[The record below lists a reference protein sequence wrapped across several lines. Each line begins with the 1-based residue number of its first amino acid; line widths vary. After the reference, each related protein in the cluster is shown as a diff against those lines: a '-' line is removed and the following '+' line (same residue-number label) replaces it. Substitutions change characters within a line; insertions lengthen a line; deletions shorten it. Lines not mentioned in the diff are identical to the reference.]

1 MLDVPCYLEG
11 VGVKLPSLP
20 LPFLG
25 LNKSKS
31 CRRLADY
38 LRIGEEWADYFLV
51 VASYPPVRF
60 EKPPDLGPSV
70 SIEACNKEKLEV
82 PVEEFY

>member
-1 MLDVPCYLEG
+1 MIVFWFNKCLELEL
-11 VGVKLPSLP
+11 VNY
-20 LPFLG
+20 
-25 LNKSKS
+25 NKSKS

-70 SIEACNKEKLEV
+70 SILKRKWETNNIFHLILRSLQ
-82 PVEEFY
+82 